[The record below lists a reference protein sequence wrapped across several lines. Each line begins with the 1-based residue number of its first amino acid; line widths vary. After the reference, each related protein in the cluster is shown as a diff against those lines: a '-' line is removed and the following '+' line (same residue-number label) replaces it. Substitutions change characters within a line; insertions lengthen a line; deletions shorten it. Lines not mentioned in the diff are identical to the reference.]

1 MRRAAVPARVPWW
14 GGVAVA
20 VLLAGVCGARAAEV
34 VAAAASAA
42 AVASAPV
49 QAVDDAPRRA
59 QVAAQLSAL
68 KADLAE
74 RELDCAQQF
83 AVVGCINDARADQHA
98 ELARLNA
105 EDLSHDATQRAGDAA
120 RRQQSLT
127 EKAAA
132 FALRV
137 EASDA
142 TEAAAAPKRTTDAT
156 GRASVVTIGATVAS
170 PRNGRAALEAQRLA
184 AFDARKRSADAH
196 RLAVLQRN
204 LLRAAAGKQMAPL
217 PGPAATRASEV
228 AL

>member
-1 MRRAAVPARVPWW
+1 MRRAVVARWGKVVGAVF
-14 GGVAVA
+14 
-20 VLLAGVCGARAAEV
+20 LAGVACGSQAAEV
-34 VAAAASAA
+34 AAVAAG
-42 AVASAPV
+42 ASAPV
-49 QAVDDAPRRA
+49 QAADDAPRRA

-68 KADLAE
+68 KAELAE

-98 ELARLNA
+98 ELTRLNA
-105 EDLSHDATQRAGDAA
+105 EDLSHDAAQRAGDAA

-137 EASDA
+137 EAGDA
-142 TEAAAAPKRTTDAT
+142 TDAASAPTRITDAT
-156 GRASVVTIGATVAS
+156 GRASVVTIGAAVAS

-184 AFDARKRSADAH
+184 EFEARKRSADAH

-217 PGPAATRASEV
+217 PGPPATRAAEV
-228 AL
+228 ALQR